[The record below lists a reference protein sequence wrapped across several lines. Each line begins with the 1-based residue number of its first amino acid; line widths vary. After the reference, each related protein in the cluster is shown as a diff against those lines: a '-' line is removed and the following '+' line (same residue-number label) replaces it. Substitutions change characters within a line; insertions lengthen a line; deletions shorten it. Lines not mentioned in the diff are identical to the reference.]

1 MFKDMFKGFRDFLV
15 RGNVVDLAVA
25 VVIGAAFSQIVTALS
40 KDIITPSIGI
50 LGGTP
55 DFSSFKYT
63 INGSELLIGDFINA
77 IISFLI
83 TASVIYFFIV
93 VPMNRITARINKGKS
108 EDPTEQSCP
117 ECLSLIPIKATKCKF
132 CTSVVKTEK
141 KK

>member
-1 MFKDMFKGFRDFLV
+1 MFKDMLKGFRDFLV

-25 VVIGAAFSQIVTALS
+25 VVIGAAFSNIVAALS
-40 KDIITPSIGI
+40 KDLITPTIGI
-50 LGGTP
+50 IGGTP
-55 DFSSFKYT
+55 DFSSFKYS
-63 INGSELLIGDFINA
+63 INGSELMIGDFLNA

-93 VPMNRITARINKGKS
+93 VPMNRITAKINKGKS

-117 ECLSLIPIKATKCKF
+117 ECLSLIPVKATRCKF
-132 CTSVVKTEK
+132 CTSVIKAEK